1 LQPKIELIVSL
12 HYVQNLIEYI
22 QELGNIYFK
31 SHFFAFFGNL
41 LDEVNYQCDQIIW
54 DDVILILFAC
64 LMPNVLQAII
74 DNLNESIRILNKY
87 FNLNL
92 LNRLRT
98 ENY

>member
-12 HYVQNLIEYI
+12 HYVQYLIEYI
-22 QELGNIYFK
+22 QELGDIYLE
-31 SHFFAFFGNL
+31 SHFFAFFSNF

-54 DDVILILFAC
+54 YDVILILFAC
-64 LMPNVLQAII
+64 LMPNVLQTII
-74 DNLNESIRILNKY
+74 DNLNESIRILHKY